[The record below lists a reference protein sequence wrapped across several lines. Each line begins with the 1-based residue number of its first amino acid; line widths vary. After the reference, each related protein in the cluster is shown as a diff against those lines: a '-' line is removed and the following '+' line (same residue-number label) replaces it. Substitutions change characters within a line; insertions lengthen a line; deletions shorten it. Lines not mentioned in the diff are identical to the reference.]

1 MRGSRSVSGYRDST
15 FGSDA
20 ELQAPIRSPPLPT
33 AVARKLSRAQAAACA
48 RYEHVHD
55 PCALAD
61 KHDDEL
67 VMAWTRT
74 TPVTGHHVPNR
85 LKHNRRFDTQPFAT
99 VFVLTDHI
107 YWGAVLPIV
116 MDILCSS
123 QGLLFLYTI
132 KNDNNGERGNIPLYS
147 A

>member
-1 MRGSRSVSGYRDST
+1 MRGSRSASGYRGST
-15 FGSDA
+15 FGADA
-20 ELQAPIRSPPLPT
+20 VLLQQDAGT
-33 AVARKLSRAQAAACA
+33 TRKLSRAQAAACA

-67 VMAWTRT
+67 VMAWTRA

-85 LKHNRRFDTQPFAT
+85 LKHNRRFNTRPFAT
-99 VFVLTDHI
+99 VFVLTDPM
-107 YWGAVLPIV
+107 YWDAVLPIV

-123 QGLLFLYTI
+123 
-132 KNDNNGERGNIPLYS
+132 
-147 A
+147 